1 MSSPAAQRDPNL
13 RITAES
19 AIAGVSRDAGA
30 LAVDIADVSAGVQ
43 QVNLLV
49 RGQAEGVARMRRS
62 TETIDELARSISER
76 AGASQAIATA
86 AAGQVA
92 RADNEVGAALGAIED
107 LIQAVGAIEVK
118 MPDLSAALKRIG
130 SVATAIDRIA
140 RQTNL
145 LALNATIEAARAGDA
160 GRGFAVVATEVK
172 ALARQTSEATVTIN
186 TTLRTLTEE
195 VQSVLGHATEAT
207 QVAGTAGDNARTM
220 RALMA
225 AMAAAVRDVDEAASR
240 IAGDV
245 GVVSGQCGTLNETS
259 SLLDKDAQ
267 AASQALNQAA
277 GRAQNVL
284 QTAEG
289 IMARTASAGV
299 ETIDTKF
306 LAAAMDTARRIEEAF
321 AASIASGEISVEAL
335 FDTNLVPLHGT
346 DPQQYMTRY
355 IEYLDR
361 VLPPIHDPVMALDP
375 GMVFCATTDHNLLI
389 PTHNAQFMKPHGP
402 DPIWNA
408 AHGRNRRIYDD
419 KTAKAVVSHDE
430 PVLLQ
435 TYRRDMGGGVFAL
448 MKDASAPIMVAGRR
462 WGGLRVCYRA

>member
-1 MSSPAAQRDPNL
+1 MSSPSAQREPHPATEVE
-13 RITAES
+13 RVIAE
-19 AIAGVSRDAGA
+19 VSRDVGG

-43 QVNLLV
+43 QVNVLV
-49 RGQAEGVARMRRS
+49 RGQAEGVAGMRRS
-62 TETIDELARSISER
+62 TETINDLARSISER

-86 AAGQVA
+86 AASQVA

-172 ALARQTSEATVTIN
+172 ALARQTSDATVTIN
-186 TTLRTLTEE
+186 TTLRTLTQE
-195 VQSVLGHATEAT
+195 VQSVLGYATQAG
-207 QVAGTAGDNARTM
+207 QVAGTAGDSARTM
-220 RALMA
+220 RALMT
-225 AMAAAVRDVDEAASR
+225 AMATAVRDVDESASR

-245 GVVSGQCGTLNETS
+245 AVVSGQCEKLNDTAGV
-259 SLLDKDAQ
+259 LAKDAQ
-267 AASQALNQAA
+267 TASQALDQAA
-277 GRAQNVL
+277 ERAQHVL
-284 QTAEG
+284 QASEG

-306 LAAAMDTARRIEEAF
+306 LAAAVETARRIEEAF
-321 AASIASGEISVEAL
+321 AASIARGEISVDAL
-335 FDTNLVPLHGT
+335 FDTKLVPLPGT
-346 DPQQYMTRY
+346 NPQQYMTRY
-355 IEYLDR
+355 IAYLDR
-361 VLPPIHDPVMALDP
+361 VLPPIHDPVMALDDS
-375 GMVFCATTDHNLLI
+375 MVFCATTDHNLLI

-402 DPIWNA
+402 DPVWNA
-408 AHGRNRRIYDD
+408 AHGRNRRIYND
-419 KTAKAVVSHDE
+419 KTAKAVVGHGE
-430 PVLLQ
+430 RVLLQ

-462 WGGLRVCYRA
+462 WGGLRVCYKA